1 MDTGTTTDNFIT
13 VAEAENL
20 GVRMDSVSVCRE
32 IRKLAKL
39 DRIEL
44 DESVHRSSL
53 NTHLFSFIR
62 YCGMEPRGYV
72 RDYLSNLQPYMLERF
87 PSQEV
92 DKSYIC
98 VLDQMYRVSL
108 YIKIDKSFGSE
119 IIVSFHENNKRGIA
133 KENNMLRPSGEE
145 VVPVIADSIASKVIG
160 TENYAINILMQR
172 GMLLL
177 PIQVA
182 ARKCEN
188 GTFLARRRDI
198 ETPIVDQCNQYIR
211 DMYTSDLDLETLDQ
225 VELFSVLHQISFT
238 SYGNTVFSNISLLID
253 NLALQKSV
261 IGKKAADFA
270 LVTYA
275 QHIVLED
282 AQREELF
289 HVIDEKYKVSSQRG
303 IDVIIAR
310 VKDAIIGDTSANEVT
325 GESQKEISEK
335 DTL

>member
-13 VAEAENL
+13 VAKAEQL
-20 GVRMDSVSVCRE
+20 GVRMDSVAVCRE

-108 YIKIDKSFGSE
+108 YIKIDKTFGSE

-160 TENYAINILMQR
+160 TENYAINIPMQR

-188 GTFLARRRDI
+188 GTFLVRRRDI

-211 DMYTSDLDLETLDQ
+211 DMYTSDLDLEALDQ

-270 LVTYA
+270 LITYA

-310 VKDAIIGDTSANEVT
+310 VKDAVGSVGANEVT
-325 GESQKEISEK
+325 GESRKEIPEK
-335 DTL
+335 E